1 MLGGL
6 QRIIHILIVF
16 TCAGSSA
23 FEHKG
28 WCKQGNA
35 PKHLWPSPQDL
46 GSTGHR
52 AIDHF
57 SDGYKT
63 SCQLHQS
70 WIPWGIRPSNFR
82 NSWAKFLAR
91 NNALIISHSSG
102 EHEWLSG
109 LPVRGVTWQVSLQL
123 LHETCPQYSAVTS
136 CTNLLGTTYQP
147 LFSCLFTRTKTLLHS
162 TVVCLHA

>member
-1 MLGGL
+1 MLEAL
-6 QRIIHILIVF
+6 PLSTR
-16 TCAGSSA
+16 ADA
-23 FEHKG
+23 NREM
-28 WCKQGNA
+28 A
-35 PKHLWPSPQDL
+35 PNHLWPPPQDL

-82 NSWAKFLAR
+82 NSWVKLLAQ

-136 CTNLLGTTYQP
+136 CTNLPGTTYQP